1 MKRDPSTEEIKKRL
15 TPLFK
20 DVELQLALVFG
31 STVTGKVKKQS
42 DIDLA
47 FLFDK
52 PIDILALTNRVIRLL
67 HFDEVDVIDLQRASP
82 LLRFSVVKNGR
93 LLYERSPG
101 LFNEFFSLAFRRY
114 VDTKKLRDA
123 QAKVI
128 RTFLEERKLIQ
139 THQKK

>member
-1 MKRDPSTEEIKKRL
+1 MRYDPSTEEIKEKL

-20 DVELQLALVFG
+20 DGELQLALVFG
-31 STVTGKVKKQS
+31 STVSGRFKKKKS

-52 PIDILALTNRVIRLL
+52 PVDILALTNRVIRLL
-67 HFDEVDVIDLQRASP
+67 HFDDVDVVDLRYGSP
-82 LLRFSVVKNGR
+82 LLRFSLVKNGK

-101 LFNEFFSLAFRRY
+101 LFHEFFSLTFRRY

-128 RTFLEERKLIQ
+128 QTFLEERMLI
-139 THQKK
+139 

>member
-1 MKRDPSTEEIKKRL
+1 MKRDFSPEEIKERL

-20 DVELQLALVFG
+20 DPELQLALVFG
-31 STVTGKVKKQS
+31 STVSGRVKKQQS

-52 PIDILALTNRVIRLL
+52 PVDILALTNRAIRLL
-67 HFDEVDVIDLQRASP
+67 HFDDVDVVDLRFASP
-82 LLRFSVVKNGR
+82 LLRFSLLKNGK

-101 LFNEFFSLAFRRY
+101 LFNEFFSLTFRRY

-123 QAKVI
+123 QAKAI
-128 RTFLEERKLIQ
+128 EHFLKEREIV
-139 THQKK
+139 

>member
-1 MKRDPSTEEIKKRL
+1 MKRDFSSEEIKERL

-20 DVELQLALVFG
+20 DPELQLALVFG
-31 STVTGKVKKQS
+31 STVSGRVKKQQS

-52 PIDILALTNRVIRLL
+52 PVDILALTNRAIRLL
-67 HFDEVDVIDLQRASP
+67 HFDDVDVVDLRFASP
-82 LLRFSVVKNGR
+82 LLRFSLLKNGK

-101 LFNEFFSLAFRRY
+101 LFNEFFSLTFRRY

-123 QAKVI
+123 QAKAI
-128 RTFLEERKLIQ
+128 EHFLKEREIV
-139 THQKK
+139 

>member
-1 MKRDPSTEEIKKRL
+1 MAKVNTRLSTEEMKERL
-15 TPLFK
+15 APLFK
-20 DVELQLALVFG
+20 DKELRLALAFG
-31 STVTGKVKKQS
+31 STVTGGFKKQQS

-52 PIDILALTNRVIRLL
+52 PADILALTNQVIRIL
-67 HFDEVDVIDLQRASP
+67 HFDNVDAVDLRCASP
-82 LLRFSVVKNGR
+82 LLRFSVVKNGK

-123 QAKVI
+123 QEKVI
-128 RTFLEERKLIQ
+128 QQFLQERDLV
-139 THQKK
+139 

>member
-1 MKRDPSTEEIKKRL
+1 MNIIKKILSVEEIKIRL
-15 TPLFK
+15 SPLFEDK
-20 DVELQLALVFG
+20 ELQIAFLFG
-31 STVTGKVKKQS
+31 STASGRVRKQQS

-52 PIDILALTNRVIRLL
+52 PIEILDLTNKVIRLL
-67 HFDEVDVIDLQRASP
+67 HLDYVDVVDLRRASP
-82 LLRFSVVKNGR
+82 LLKFSSVKNGK

-101 LFNEFFSLAFRRY
+101 LFHEFFSFAFRRY

-128 RTFLEERKLIQ
+128 RHFLEERELV
-139 THQKK
+139 